1 MPRSLRFSDLAMRDL
16 EAIGDRIALD
26 NPRRAKSF
34 VKELRR
40 ECNSLREMPE
50 RFAKVRRYSA
60 LRKKVH
66 GNYLI
71 LYDCDETNVE
81 VIRILHGAMD
91 YEAILFPQDGGEN

>member
-1 MPRSLRFSDLAMRDL
+1 VIWKPLVTELL
-16 EAIGDRIALD
+16 WTT
-26 NPRRAKSF
+26 RAVQNLF

-71 LYDCDETNVE
+71 MYDCGETNVE
-81 VIRILHGAMD
+81 VIRILHGRMD
-91 YEAILFPQDGGEN
+91 YEAIFFPQDGGED